1 MAEAQAPMQYSLF
14 LIGLAGGLAGTAH
27 CVGMCGGFA
36 LHLSRAAGYGSAAL
50 RQALYIA
57 GKTFTYAFLGAL
69 SGALG
74 HSLVQS
80 QVLPGSQKGMAI
92 VAGASLLIFGL
103 AMLGVRLP
111 APLAGRLNALEW
123 GFVRSIYRQ
132 CFTDPGPV
140 SSFGLGLATGF
151 LPCPMTLAMLALA
164 AGSHSVVH
172 GILILA
178 GLGIGTAPGLVGVG
192 VFGNLVGARWRRI
205 GLRPAGVI
213 VVLLGVVTIARTQAF
228 IHRGCH
234 APGGVPASAP
244 ACAHCQELGH
254 TCPHCAAKQHR

>member
-27 CVGMCGGFA
+27 CVGMCGGFS
-36 LHLSRAAGYGSAAL
+36 LHLSRSAPSGLVAL

-57 GKTFTYAFLGAL
+57 GKTFTYVFLGAL

-74 HSLVQS
+74 HSLVES
-80 QVLPGSQKGMAI
+80 QVLPGSQKGLAI
-92 VAGASLLIFGL
+92 VAGVSLILFGL

-111 APLAGRLNALEW
+111 APWAVRLNAFEW
-123 GFVRSIYRQ
+123 GFVRLVYQHFFAS
-132 CFTDPGPV
+132 PGPA

-164 AGSHSVVH
+164 AGTHSVVH
-172 GILILA
+172 GMLILA

-192 VFGNLVGARWRRI
+192 LFGNLLGVRWRQV
-205 GLRPAGVI
+205 GLRPAGAI
-213 VVLLGVVTIARTQAF
+213 VVALGLMTIARTQAF

-234 APGGVPASAP
+234 VPGVRASAP

-254 TCPHCAAKQHR
+254 TCPHCAAKQRR